1 MGLSDAEGRRLLLIA
16 RGAVAARL
24 DHPLPDGTADT
35 GDSDTLRRRAGAF
48 VTIHLAGVLR
58 GCIGHVEADAPV
70 ADTVRRVAVA
80 AAREDPRFPALT
92 RVELA
97 DVVFE
102 VSVLGP
108 LTELADATAIDVGR
122 HGLVVDDGAHR
133 GLLLPQVAV
142 EWGWDAQTF
151 LDQTC
156 RKAGLP
162 EDAWT
167 RGARVWT
174 FEAQV
179 FSEERVL

>member
-1 MGLSDAEGRRLLLIA
+1 MSLSDAQGRCLLLIA

-24 DHPLPDGTADT
+24 DDPLPDVMADS
-35 GDSDTLRRRAGAF
+35 GGSDTLRRRAGAF
-48 VTIHLAGVLR
+48 VTIHMAGELR
-58 GCIGHVEADAPV
+58 GCIGHVEADAPL
-70 ADTVRRVAVA
+70 ADIVRRVAVA
-80 AAREDPRFPALT
+80 AASEDPRFPALT

-108 LTELADATAIDVGR
+108 LTELRDVTAIAVGR

-167 RGARVWT
+167 RGASVWT

-179 FSEERVL
+179 FSEASVL